1 MPVEEMLSIDGF
13 DESLVE
19 TLRARARDVLLTAA
33 LTGDESREPA
43 DDLLT
48 LEGMTP
54 GLAYQLADRG
64 ICTMDDLAEL
74 SVDEL
79 TETEGVDQAAAAA
92 LIMKAREPWFAE
104 TVDETADES
113 SEQE

>member
-1 MPVEEMLSIDGF
+1 MLSIDGF

-79 TETEGVDQAAAAA
+79 IETEGVDQAAAAA

-104 TVDETADES
+104 TADETTDES

>member
-1 MPVEEMLSIDGF
+1 MLSIDGF
-13 DESLVE
+13 DEDLVE

-33 LTGDESREPA
+33 LAGDESREPQ

-48 LEGMTP
+48 MEGMTP

-64 ICTMDDLAEL
+64 VCTMEDLAEL

-79 TETEGVDQAAAAA
+79 TEIEGVDEAAAAA
-92 LIMKAREPWFAE
+92 LIMKAREPWFADDA
-104 TVDETADES
+104 DESAEES

>member
-1 MPVEEMLSIDGF
+1 M
-13 DESLVE
+13 
-19 TLRARARDVLLTAA
+19 TLRLPYWRTRRAKGARPLP
-33 LTGDESREPA
+33 TGRESRAPSPPGTPGPCQGPA
-43 DDLLT
+43 WACPLT
-48 LEGMTP
+48 LP

-79 TETEGVDQAAAAA
+79 IETEGVDHAAAAA

-104 TVDETADES
+104 TADETTDES
-113 SEQE
+113 SE

>member
-1 MPVEEMLSIDGF
+1 M
-13 DESLVE
+13 
-19 TLRARARDVLLTAA
+19 
-33 LTGDESREPA
+33 
-43 DDLLT
+43 T

-92 LIMKAREPWFAE
+92 LIMKAHVNRGSPRLLTRQLMKVANRSKFC
-104 TVDETADES
+104 
-113 SEQE
+113 QIQL